1 MNRSEAH
8 RRGEKRR
15 ARSQRAK
22 AAKAAKAKEEAERSY
37 DRYAEREKSARRGC
51 GQDWWVECYDPYAGE
66 SVEETAEDEE
76 S

>member
-22 AAKAAKAKEEAERSY
+22 VAKATKAKAEAERRY
-37 DRYAEREKSARRGC
+37 AAYAEREENARRGSDR
-51 GQDWWVECYDPYAGE
+51 DWWLDSYDPYAG
-66 SVEETAEDEE
+66 ETAEDEE